1 MGRREQGNHDMA
13 KMVQIDAATL
23 SALVEAAAGQAE
35 HLGELAQEAEEDV
48 EEAGDPDEED
58 AAKERAEE
66 YNERCNTTWAA
77 VHAARALLAGSGGP
91 VQSVLSR
98 TDWTLLSQQKL
109 ALLKACEKDTAL
121 DGMLHFI
128 DALQD
133 AAEKEGHPVV
143 FLAEGK
149 G

>member
-1 MGRREQGNHDMA
+1 MA
-13 KMVQIDAATL
+13 TLVQIDADTL
-23 SALVEAAAGQAE
+23 STLVEAAAAQAE
-35 HLGELAQEAEEDV
+35 HLGDLASEEQDDAD
-48 EEAGDPDEED
+48 AGDED
-58 AAKERAEE
+58 AAERLAD
-66 YNERCNTTWAA
+66 YDGRCNATWAA

-143 FLAEGK
+143 FLTEGK